1 MDFCFFLLLTLNDNT
16 IKLNN
21 FKTINPFG
29 RDGSQKKKGK
39 KTLMTISY
47 LLFNQRESE
56 KKKENS

>member
-1 MDFCFFLLLTLNDNT
+1 MMTCPAFGVWNVLLLTLNDNT

-39 KTLMTISY
+39 KNTNEDILS
-47 LLFNQRESE
+47 FVQSE
-56 KKKENS
+56 RK